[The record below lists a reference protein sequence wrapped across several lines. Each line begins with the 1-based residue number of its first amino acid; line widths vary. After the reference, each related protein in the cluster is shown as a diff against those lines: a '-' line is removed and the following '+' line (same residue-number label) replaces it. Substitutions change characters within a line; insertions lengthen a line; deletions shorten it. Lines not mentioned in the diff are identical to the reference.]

1 MSQICPLCGKGNVK
15 RMFSHFK
22 NSHPGV
28 DPATINKVKPEPE
41 PSTDTAPEDDT
52 PSVHETRP
60 EPSAPDYGDV
70 ISKLIQANGAL
81 MEQVAAQQK
90 ALEDMTTK
98 QGEFQK
104 AVIEEMN
111 KMPVLAKQV
120 VTSTLDQLMAEAQA
134 KAQGEGDGANQ
145 LTEVPGAA
153 PQRPSGRSAMV
164 EQFLPFLAQMLTGG
178 NKPAGGDL
186 LSQITTLKAIAEAF
200 NPMPNILAGMNM
212 ATTMFS
218 ASARAGISPQDAA
231 RGSEHLIDQ
240 LSPKKPGA

>member
-1 MSQICPLCGKGNVK
+1 MSKINCPLCNK
-15 RMFSHFK
+15 RVERLGSHFN
-22 NSHPGV
+22 NSHPGI
-28 DPATINKVKPEPE
+28 DPATINQVPQE
-41 PSTDTAPEDDT
+41 T
-52 PSVHETRP
+52 SVTEITHPVATSNANP
-60 EPSAPDYGDV
+60 QGAPSAPDYGDV
-70 ISKLIQANGAL
+70 ISRLIQANGAL

-90 ALEDMTTK
+90 ALEEMTAK

-104 AVIEEMN
+104 SIVEEFN
-111 KMPVLAKQV
+111 KVPELARKV
-120 VTSTLDQLMAEAQA
+120 VVGTLDQIMAEAQA
-134 KAQGEGDGANQ
+134 KAQGEVDGTGE
-145 LTEVPGAA
+145 LTQVPATT
-153 PQRPSGRSAMV
+153 PQRSNGRSAMV
-164 EQFLPFLAQMLTGG
+164 EQFLPLLAQMLTGG

-231 RGSEHLIDQ
+231 KGSEHLIDQ